1 MAGSDGLAVLGIL
14 ILVVFGGVYITGDL
28 GSLDLPFSNQIINL
42 VLMGVAVVSIAVYIY
57 ANFSDL

>member
-1 MAGSDGLAVLGIL
+1 MSGSDGLAVLGIL

-42 VLMGVAVVSIAVYIY
+42 VLMGIAVVSIAVYIY
-57 ANFSDL
+57 AQFDQF